1 MNAVAVSYW
10 RSIKRGIRTYFNTPD
25 ALRGDVKELA
35 RMDVANGVVSVQ
47 EYKRLIGED
56 YQ

>member
-10 RSIKRGIRTYFNTPD
+10 RSIKRGVRTYFNTPD
-25 ALRGDVKELA
+25 NLRANVKELA
-35 RMDVANGVVSVQ
+35 RMDVVNGAVSAQ
-47 EYKRLIGED
+47 EYKRIIGED

>member
-25 ALRGDVKELA
+25 ELRGDVKELA
-35 RMDVANGVVSVQ
+35 RMDAANGVVSAQ
-47 EYKRLIGED
+47 EYTRLIGED

>member
-1 MNAVAVSYW
+1 MNAVAVSFW
-10 RSIKRGIRTYFNTPD
+10 RSIKRGVRTYFNTPD
-25 ALRGDVKELA
+25 ALRGDVRELA
-35 RMDVANGVVSVQ
+35 RMDVANGAVSAQ